1 MLWPAFGILTPAT
14 RKLSHSCLET
24 SLVQG
29 LGFGFVV
36 FRVEGGFRVQ
46 GFRPYGQPM
55 AILVYVVFDVFPWLC
70 GLALKGFRLFE
81 GRWF

>member
-1 MLWPAFGILTPAT
+1 MG
-14 RKLSHSCLET
+14 
-24 SLVQG
+24 
-29 LGFGFVV
+29 